1 MYEAKKK
8 ILIYKS
14 SIEQQIL
21 LLKEQKFVQVI
32 QDNSEP
38 FY

>member
-1 MYEAKKK
+1 MYEPKKK

-21 LLKEQKFVQVI
+21 LLKRYSDRKSF
-32 QDNSEP
+32 